1 MERIAGQKEPGLTAL
16 RWHSSPCSPTQRMR
30 GRFLGLR
37 QRRKAPVLSLSVP
50 SDDSG
55 RELNHQRNTCSKA
68 RYGRICYTGYHF
80 CTIIN
85 YTLLRC
91 SANFL
96 LSRLT
101 CPPQADKGLN
111 LRENALSSDIH
122 FLLFFSL
129 KQPCDPFI
137 SVTGRKRWRI
147 WTESTLNSSGA
158 GTKMMQVSN
167 YVGLFQMPFK
177 RSSLSP
183 DFKPWGP
190 GVCARSTHL
199 GDDSCAERARHLW
212 SPPLG
217 PCASLSGERWEAAT
231 VRHCGRSKD
240 RAQER
245 KLSTSSGQL
254 NQTALRGP
262 HFPPDAGTANT
273 RPLSMEGDPHSRWRA
288 PRGIKRKRI

>member
-1 MERIAGQKEPGLTAL
+1 MECIAGQKEPGLTAS

-37 QRRKAPVLSLSVP
+37 QSRKAPVLSLSVP

-101 CPPQADKGLN
+101 CPPQIDKGLN

-147 WTESTLNSSGA
+147 WIESTLNSSSGA

-177 RSSLSP
+177 GSSLSP

-231 VRHCGRSKD
+231 VRRCGRSKD
-240 RAQER
+240 RAQESCPHPQDSWT
-245 KLSTSSGQL
+245 KLRCWAHTFHLMLELPIHVLLVWRETHSG
-254 NQTALRGP
+254 
-262 HFPPDAGTANT
+262 
-273 RPLSMEGDPHSRWRA
+273 WRA